1 MASNTVDEHPQNRW
15 SLRGVHE
22 EPEDF
27 SIPLLSLRSEMTGP
41 DGVIQAWGS
50 VQESPAATVL

>member
-15 SLRGVHE
+15 SLRGLHE
-22 EPEDF
+22 EPGDF

-41 DGVIQAWGS
+41 DGVI
-50 VQESPAATVL
+50 